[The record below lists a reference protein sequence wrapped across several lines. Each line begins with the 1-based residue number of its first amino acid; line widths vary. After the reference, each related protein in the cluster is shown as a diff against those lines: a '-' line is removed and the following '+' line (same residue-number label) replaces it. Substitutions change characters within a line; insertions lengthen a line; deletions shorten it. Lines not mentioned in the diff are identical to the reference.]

1 MRSIIRATVFLA
13 ATGVLFAC
21 KPKPEPV
28 EVAEQE
34 DTAEQVDET
43 PAAEMIEACRLA
55 LTEPEQHDWTT
66 YWDTSAV
73 LANGESP
80 SSVHSI
86 YWSSPEETTEL
97 IRSKSAVTL
106 TLRCTSAGPP
116 SITMSLAALGASTR
130 DVPMSAGDYQV
141 VGNAQELQPGQF
153 LAATVSLD
161 QRTFIPSGGSLT
173 IDRFDMEGVRGSFRI
188 EGKESGDDGVEF
200 RLSGDFNMPCRGGAM
215 ESLCEARSTA
225 AQ

>member
-28 EVAEQE
+28 QVAEE
-34 DTAEQVDET
+34 EPTEQVDEA
-43 PAAEMIEACRLA
+43 PAAEMIEACRLS

-73 LANGESP
+73 LMNGESP
-80 SSVHSI
+80 SSAHSV
-86 YWSSPEETTEL
+86 YWANPEERAEL

-106 TLRCTSAGPP
+106 TVRCTSAGPP
-116 SITMSLAALGASTR
+116 SITMSLAALGASIT
-130 DVPMSAGDYQV
+130 DVPMGSGEYQV

-153 LAATVSLD
+153 LAATVTLD
-161 QRTFIPSGGSLT
+161 QRTFIPTGGTIS
-173 IDRFDMEGVRGSFRI
+173 IDRFDLDGVRGSFRI
-188 EGKESGDDGVEF
+188 EGKESGEGGVEF
-200 RLSGDFNMPCRGGAM
+200 RLDGDFNMPCRGGAM

-225 AQ
+225 Q